1 MLSKFSTKDTHAHTK
16 QVSATET
23 SIFILISQKFSYNLL
38 LPFANQYP
46 KQRHCQG
53 WLLFWTCNLLKNQ
66 IFMWTLAFLPTQSPR
81 RVTKTSSVKVSKSTK
96 GDMIRCKCI
105 ITAQENYKLVC
116 YLLLFPIQIIW
127 YPVLTKVLSR
137 IFMTANTAPYNL
149 YRIKLFWKAHNLD
162 CFWSLWTVSLPKI
175 VWSGN
180 LPLSNC
186 QTSCCVI
193 KDNKYRYIALDLSLF
208 CLLGVFL
215 YHVEKHQEKQG
226 KDKSS
231 MPTP

>member
-1 MLSKFSTKDTHAHTK
+1 MD
-16 QVSATET
+16 
-23 SIFILISQKFSYNLL
+23 ISV
-38 LPFANQYP
+38 PTYP
-46 KQRHCQG
+46 KPQKSHQNFICESKQIYKRGYDQG
-53 WLLFWTCNLLKNQ
+53 ANVLSQHK
-66 IFMWTLAFLPTQSPR
+66 
-81 RVTKTSSVKVSKSTK
+81 K
-96 GDMIRCKCI
+96 
-105 ITAQENYKLVC
+105 NYKLVC